1 MSDAFKQ
8 LDVCDVLEPGLIARF
23 ERRREVEDTIIIT
36 IPARHMSH
44 AQFHLDA
51 GTLRLIAEVLQFSPS
66 AKEIAKLN
74 HGGGK

>member
-1 MSDAFKQ
+1 MSDAFKKME
-8 LDVCDVLEPGLIARF
+8 VCDLSEPGLIATF
-23 ERRREVEDTIIIT
+23 ERRCELEDTIIIT

-66 AKEIAKLN
+66 VKELR
-74 HGGGK
+74 